1 MNLNLRSLSVHVTV
15 ILQSGLQY
23 FCSSAIWTHCPKLH
37 SLFFSFFWW
46 IKILIQHY
54 TCMQLPNESNSAEV
68 SILWG
73 IRLNSWHWNW
83 ACLLYL
89 YDWLRTK
96 CCSWMWL
103 RSFYYTI
110 GYFKTSAREFPH
122 GEFRSLC
129 NIFLRTIRQK
139 QTHY

>member
-73 IRLNSWHWNW
+73 IRLNSRHWNW

-96 CCSWMWL
+96 CIYMNVVTVILLHLW
-103 RSFYYTI
+103 
-110 GYFKTSAREFPH
+110 
-122 GEFRSLC
+122 
-129 NIFLRTIRQK
+129 IFLRQVQGNFHIVNLEVFAIFSWEQ
-139 QTHY
+139 